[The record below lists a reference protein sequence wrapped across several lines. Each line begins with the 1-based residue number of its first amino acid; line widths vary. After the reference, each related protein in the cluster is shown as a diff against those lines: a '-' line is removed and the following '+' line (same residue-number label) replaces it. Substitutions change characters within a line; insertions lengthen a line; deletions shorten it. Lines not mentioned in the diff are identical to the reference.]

1 MFQITID
8 CISASRM
15 TQFWAAALHYQVE
28 PPPGGFAAWNDYWRS
43 IGVGENDLDQ
53 HGDGSDSLIDPAG
66 RGPRI
71 WFQEVPEPKS
81 TKNRMHF
88 DLGVGGGRD
97 VSLQTR
103 KERVDAEVDRLVQ
116 LGATRLREAPT
127 EGIDHYAVGM
137 HDPEG
142 NEFDVY

>member
-1 MFQITID
+1 MFQIAID

-15 TQFWAAALHYQVE
+15 TQFWAAALHYEVE
-28 PPPGGFAAWNDYWRS
+28 PPPAGFTTWNDYWRS
-43 IGVGENDLDQ
+43 IGVGEDELDP
-53 HGDGSDSLIDPAG
+53 HGDGSDSLVDPAG

-97 VSLQTR
+97 VSLPTR
-103 KERVDAEVDRLVQ
+103 KERVDAEADRLVQ
-116 LGATRLREAPT
+116 LGAIRLREILT
-127 EGIDHYAVGM
+127 EGIDHYGVAM

-142 NEFDVY
+142 NEFDVN